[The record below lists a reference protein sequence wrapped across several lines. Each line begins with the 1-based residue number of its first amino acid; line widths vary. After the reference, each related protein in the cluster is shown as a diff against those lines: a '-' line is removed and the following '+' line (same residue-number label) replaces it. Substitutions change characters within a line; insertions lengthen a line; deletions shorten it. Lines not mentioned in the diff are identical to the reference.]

1 MKAFIIFHGNGGDYE
16 DYSENIETAFFDE
29 QKAKSYVAEKN
40 KALAEEVAPSIV
52 KNKECQECQRIRRLG
67 FPEEKPCYRA
77 VAFYCQNYCY
87 AIDYK
92 SLEYRYEEI
101 DIE

>member
-16 DYSENIETAFFDE
+16 DYSESIETAFFDE

-40 KALAEEVAPSIV
+40 EALAKKAAPVIARH
-52 KNKECQECQRIRRLG
+52 KECQECQCIHPDS
-67 FPEEKPCYRA
+67 PEEKPCYRGG
-77 VAFYCQNYCY
+77 AFRCQNYCY

-92 SLEYRYEEI
+92 NLEYRYEEI